1 MVRAARRLHISQ
13 PPLTRRIHG
22 LEEELG
28 AALFLRTPRGME
40 LTDAGRALL
49 PRVRGILLEVARLP
63 AQVRPADAPTPPE
76 GATPPEDE
84 TPPPPARGDG
94 SR

>member
-49 PRVRGILLEVARLP
+49 PRVRGILEEVARLP
-63 AQVRPADAPTPPE
+63 AQVRPADAPTTPE

-94 SR
+94 PR